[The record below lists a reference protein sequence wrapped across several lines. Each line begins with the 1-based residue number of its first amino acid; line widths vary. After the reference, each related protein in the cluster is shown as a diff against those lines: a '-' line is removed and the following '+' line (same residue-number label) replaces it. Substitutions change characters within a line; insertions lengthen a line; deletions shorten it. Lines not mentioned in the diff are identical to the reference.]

1 MEMETYE
8 EKIKDLK
15 RYQEAI
21 RTRQRMQEGLAEYKG
36 TRMHPTSPGTDGA
49 AGTGGNDMSDYFK
62 KIEEKEE
69 EIKVALK
76 EEEHVRDEIIEKINR
91 IENPRQKN
99 IENQKDILF
108 KIYICNKSMREISKE
123 MKYSEDNVYKTKK
136 QAIKNYHI

>member
-1 MEMETYE
+1 
-8 EKIKDLK
+8 
-15 RYQEAI
+15 
-21 RTRQRMQEGLAEYKG
+21 
-36 TRMHPTSPGTDGA
+36 
-49 AGTGGNDMSDYFK
+49 MSDYFK

-76 EEEHVRDEIIEKINR
+76 EEEHVREEIIEKINR

-108 KIYICNKSMREISKE
+108 KVYICNKSMRDISKE
-123 MKYSEDNVYKTKK
+123 MKYSEDSVYKTKK